1 MPEAGD
7 PLVSVGYL
15 LAAAA
20 ATALGLI
27 GYAVVVARRLARAR
41 SRNATLR
48 AASREPSGES

>member
-48 AASREPSGES
+48 AARQ